1 MLGLLTKIGLH
12 DFRNEHSV
20 IETIVDGFD
29 EDGKDEI
36 SETIQND
43 LFTKAH
49 YVQKQIDPNKP

>member
-43 LFTKAH
+43 LFTMTW
-49 YVQKQIDPNKP
+49 V